1 MRRNV
6 YVTQREYPLSE
17 GETLLSVTDLKGRI
31 VYAND
36 AFIRVSGFEAAEL
49 YGKAHSIVRHPDMP
63 AAAFA
68 DMWSTI
74 QRGLPWSALVKNR
87 RKNGDHYWV
96 RANASPIRHAGAV
109 VGYLSVRTR
118 PEPCEVQQHAALY
131 EQINAGVR
139 SLGLH
144 RGFPVGRGA
153 VGALQRWWRFR
164 PLAWRAQAM
173 VAGLWLLGS
182 AGLWLPS
189 LQAWASALPLSL
201 TLAEIWPA
209 WLIWSLACVAAGQ
222 WLRTRLLMPLAAL
235 RGQAQAVA
243 SGQQTGELFTQ
254 RTDEI
259 GAIGSAV
266 RQTGL
271 NLVSLVGDIQG
282 KSDQVRRCALAV
294 QQGSTELS
302 DRTEAAAASLEQSAQ
317 AMQALASAIERSSAQ
332 AGEAAARARH
342 GVDMAG
348 QSSRMVVQLDQ
359 GMRGVAQTS
368 DQVGQISSLI
378 DGIAF
383 QTNLLALNAAVEAAR
398 AGEHGKGFAVVA
410 DEVRGLSQ
418 RSAHA
423 ARQIKALIEAS
434 QQQVAQSCAMAR
446 EMGEAML
453 AVQADMR
460 EQLVL
465 AEGMQA
471 ASQAQAGGVQQ
482 VQAAVQQLEQMT
494 QHNAALARD
503 TIGHAQLLAGQAQA
517 LEAAASVFH
526 GNGASA

>member
-36 AFIRVSGFEAAEL
+36 AFIRVSGFEASEL

-68 DMWSTI
+68 DMWATI
-74 QRGLPWSALVKNR
+74 QHGLPWSALVKNR

-96 RANASPIRHAGAV
+96 RANASPIRHAGSV

-118 PEPCEVQQHAALY
+118 PELGEVQQHEALY
-131 EQINAGVR
+131 EQINAGIR
-139 SLGLH
+139 APGLH
-144 RGFPVGRGA
+144 RGFPVGRGTLGT
-153 VGALQRWWRFR
+153 VLRWWRFR
-164 PLAWRAQAM
+164 PLAWRVQAL

-182 AGLWLPS
+182 AGLWSPA
-189 LQAWASALPLSL
+189 LQGPVVPL
-201 TLAEIWPA
+201 TEIWPA
-209 WLIWSLACVAAGQ
+209 WLIWSLACAASGQ
-222 WLRTRLLMPLAAL
+222 WLRSRLLAPLAAL
-235 RGQAQAVA
+235 RGQSQAVA
-243 SGQQTGELFTQ
+243 SGQQAASLFAQ
-254 RTDEI
+254 RADEI
-259 GAIGSAV
+259 GAIGAAV

-302 DRTEAAAASLEQSAQ
+302 ERTEAAAASLEQSAQ
-317 AMQALASAIERSSAQ
+317 AMQALAAAIERSSAQ
-332 AGEAAARARH
+332 AGQAAGRARH
-342 GVDMAG
+342 GVDAAG
-348 QSSRMVVQLDQ
+348 HSSQAVAQLDL
-359 GMRGVAQTS
+359 GMRRVARAS
-368 DQVGQISSLI
+368 DQVGRISALI

-418 RSAHA
+418 RSAQA
-423 ARQIKALIEAS
+423 AREIKALIESS

-446 EMGEAML
+446 EVGEAMQ
-453 AVQADMR
+453 AMQADMR

-465 AEGMQA
+465 AEAMQA

-503 TIGHAQLLAGQAQA
+503 TIAQARLLSAQAQA

-526 GNGASA
+526 GKGMPA

>member
-31 VYAND
+31 VYAN
-36 AFIRVSGFEAAEL
+36 
-49 YGKAHSIVRHPDMP
+49 
-63 AAAFA
+63 
-68 DMWSTI
+68 
-74 QRGLPWSALVKNR
+74 KNR

-96 RANASPIRHAGAV
+96 RANASPICHAGAV

-118 PEPCEVQQHAALY
+118 PEPGEVQQHAALY
-131 EQINAGVR
+131 DQINAGVR

-144 RGFPVGRGA
+144 RGFPVGH
-153 VGALQRWWRFR
+153 GALGALRRWWRFR
-164 PLAWRAQAM
+164 PLAWRVQAL

-182 AGLWLPS
+182 AGLWTPA
-189 LQAWASALPLSL
+189 LQASPAPAADL
-201 TLAEIWPA
+201 WPA
-209 WLIWSLACVAAGQ
+209 WLAWSLACMAAGQ
-222 WLRTRLLMPLAAL
+222 WLRSRLLMPLAAL

-243 SGQQTGELFTQ
+243 SGQQTGALFTQ

-259 GAIGSAV
+259 GAIGGAV

-302 DRTEAAAASLEQSAQ
+302 ERTEAAAASLEQSAQ
-317 AMQALASAIERSSAQ
+317 AMQALATAIERSSAQ
-332 AGEAAARARH
+332 AGEAASRARH

-348 QSSRMVVQLDQ
+348 QSSRIVAELDQ
-359 GMRGVAQTS
+359 GMRRVAQAS

-418 RSAHA
+418 RSAQA
-423 ARQIKALIEAS
+423 AREIKALIEAS

-446 EMGEAML
+446 EVGEAML

-460 EQLVL
+460 EQRVL
-465 AEGMQA
+465 AEGIQA

-482 VQAAVQQLEQMT
+482 VQAAVQQLEQVT

-503 TIGHAQLLAGQAQA
+503 TIEQARLLAGQAQA

-526 GNGASA
+526 GKESSA

>member
-118 PEPCEVQQHAALY
+118 PEPREVQQHAALY

-164 PLAWRAQAM
+164 PLAWRVQAV

-182 AGLWLPS
+182 AGLWSPA
-189 LQAWASALPLSL
+189 LQASAVPL
-201 TLAEIWPA
+201 AQVWPA

-222 WLRTRLLMPLAAL
+222 WLRSRLLMPLAAL

-243 SGQQTGELFTQ
+243 SGQQTDARFLQ

-348 QSSRMVVQLDQ
+348 RSSRMVVQLDQ

-446 EMGEAML
+446 EVGEAML

-494 QHNAALARD
+494 QHNAALARN

>member
-164 PLAWRAQAM
+164 PLAWRVQAV

-182 AGLWLPS
+182 AGLWS
-189 LQAWASALPLSL
+189 SVLQASAVPL
-201 TLAEIWPA
+201 AQVWPA

-222 WLRTRLLMPLAAL
+222 WLRSRLLMPLAAL

-243 SGQQTGELFTQ
+243 SGQQTDARFLQ

-446 EMGEAML
+446 EVGEAMQ
-453 AVQADMR
+453 AVQTDMR

-494 QHNAALARD
+494 QH
-503 TIGHAQLLAGQAQA
+503 
-517 LEAAASVFH
+517 
-526 GNGASA
+526 

>member
-49 YGKAHSIVRHPDMP
+49 YGRAHSIVRHPDMP

-164 PLAWRAQAM
+164 PLAWRVQAV

-182 AGLWLPS
+182 TGLWS
-189 LQAWASALPLSL
+189 SALQASAVPL
-201 TLAEIWPA
+201 AQVWPA

-222 WLRTRLLMPLAAL
+222 WLRRRLLMPLAAL

-243 SGQQTGELFTQ
+243 SGQQTDARFLQ

-446 EMGEAML
+446 EVGEAML

>member
-36 AFIRVSGFEAAEL
+36 AFIRVSGFEADEL

-139 SLGLH
+139 SPGLH

-164 PLAWRAQAM
+164 PLAWRVQAV

-182 AGLWLPS
+182 AGLWS
-189 LQAWASALPLSL
+189 SALQASALPL
-201 TLAEIWPA
+201 AQVWPA
-209 WLIWSLACVAAGQ
+209 WLIWSLACVASGQ
-222 WLRTRLLMPLAAL
+222 WLRSRLLMPLAAL

-243 SGQQTGELFTQ
+243 SGQQTDARFLQ

-317 AMQALASAIERSSAQ
+317 AMQALAGAIERSSAQ

-342 GVDMAG
+342 GVEMAG
-348 QSSRMVVQLDQ
+348 QSSRMVEQLDQ
-359 GMRGVAQTS
+359 GMRGVARTS

-434 QQQVAQSCAMAR
+434 QQQVAQSCAMVR
-446 EMGEAML
+446 EVGEAML

-460 EQLVL
+460 EQLAL

-482 VQAAVQQLEQMT
+482 VQAAVQQLEEMT
-494 QHNAALARD
+494 QHNAALARN

-526 GNGASA
+526 GSGASA

>member
-118 PEPCEVQQHAALY
+118 PEPREVQQHAALY

-164 PLAWRAQAM
+164 PLAWRVQAV

-182 AGLWLPS
+182 AGLWS
-189 LQAWASALPLSL
+189 SALQASAVPP
-201 TLAEIWPA
+201 AQVWPA

-222 WLRTRLLMPLAAL
+222 WLRSRLLMPLAAL

-243 SGQQTGELFTQ
+243 SGQQTDARFLQ

-446 EMGEAML
+446 EVGEAML

-526 GNGASA
+526 GSGASA

>member
-164 PLAWRAQAM
+164 PLAWRVQAV

-182 AGLWLPS
+182 AGLWS
-189 LQAWASALPLSL
+189 SVLQASAVPL
-201 TLAEIWPA
+201 AQVWPA

-222 WLRTRLLMPLAAL
+222 WLRSRLLMPLAAL
-235 RGQAQAVA
+235 RGQA
-243 SGQQTGELFTQ
+243 
-254 RTDEI
+254 
-259 GAIGSAV
+259 
-266 RQTGL
+266 
-271 NLVSLVGDIQG
+271 
-282 KSDQVRRCALAV
+282 LA
-294 QQGSTELS
+294 
-302 DRTEAAAASLEQSAQ
+302 RAAAQ
-317 AMQALASAIERSSAQ
+317 ARRGL
-332 AGEAAARARH
+332 AARRP
-342 GVDMAG
+342 VAG
-348 QSSRMVVQLDQ
+348 
-359 GMRGVAQTS
+359 GGGAGVA
-368 DQVGQISSLI
+368 GR
-378 DGIAF
+378 
-383 QTNLLALNAAVEAAR
+383 AAGGR
-398 AGEHGKGFAVVA
+398 AGAAGPGAGGG
-410 DEVRGLSQ
+410 RGPAGGGGVPPAGGGAGG
-418 RSAHA
+418 RRGPARWPRPEPGHA
-423 ARQIKALIEAS
+423 APP
-434 QQQVAQSCAMAR
+434 
-446 EMGEAML
+446 
-453 AVQADMR
+453 
-460 EQLVL
+460 
-465 AEGMQA
+465 
-471 ASQAQAGGVQQ
+471 
-482 VQAAVQQLEQMT
+482 
-494 QHNAALARD
+494 
-503 TIGHAQLLAGQAQA
+503 
-517 LEAAASVFH
+517 
-526 GNGASA
+526 GA

>member
-6 YVTQREYPLSE
+6 YVTQREYPLNE

-68 DMWSTI
+68 DMWTTI

-118 PEPCEVQQHAALY
+118 PQPYEVQQHAALY

-153 VGALQRWWRFR
+153 AGALQRWWRFR

-259 GAIGSAV
+259 GAIGGAV

-271 NLVSLVGDIQG
+271 NLVSLVDDIQG

-317 AMQALASAIERSSAQ
+317 AMQALACAIERSSAQ
-332 AGEAAARARH
+332 AGEAARRARH

-348 QSSRMVVQLDQ
+348 QNSRMVAQLDQ
-359 GMRGVAQTS
+359 GMRGVARTS
-368 DQVGQISSLI
+368 DQVGEISSLI

-398 AGEHGKGFAVVA
+398 AGEQGRGFGVVA
-410 DEVRGLSQ
+410 GEVRSLAQ
-418 RSAHA
+418 RCAEA
-423 ARQIKALIEAS
+423 AREVKSVIGAS
-434 QQQVAQSCAMAR
+434 AASVQLGFERVNESGDMMKQMRAA
-446 EMGEAML
+446 
-453 AVQADMR
+453 AVNASDIMDTIIQ
-460 EQLVL
+460 
-465 AEGMQA
+465 
-471 ASQAQAGGVQQ
+471 ASQAQDTRLGEVREAVLRLENVVVQ
-482 VQAAVQQLEQMT
+482 
-494 QHNAALARD
+494 
-503 TIGHAQLLAGQAQA
+503 
-517 LEAAASVFH
+517 S
-526 GNGASA
+526 

>member
-118 PEPCEVQQHAALY
+118 PEPREVQQHAALY

-164 PLAWRAQAM
+164 PLAWRVQAV

-182 AGLWLPS
+182 AGLWS
-189 LQAWASALPLSL
+189 SALQASAVPL
-201 TLAEIWPA
+201 AQVWPA
-209 WLIWSLACVAAGQ
+209 WLIWSLACVASGQ
-222 WLRTRLLMPLAAL
+222 WLRSRLLMPLAAL

-243 SGQQTGELFTQ
+243 SGQQTDARFLQ

-418 RSAHA
+418 RSARA

-446 EMGEAML
+446 EVGEAML

-494 QHNAALARD
+494 QHNAALARN

-526 GNGASA
+526 GSGASA

>member
-118 PEPCEVQQHAALY
+118 PEPREVQQHAALY

-164 PLAWRAQAM
+164 PLAWRVQAV

-182 AGLWLPS
+182 AGLWSPS
-189 LQAWASALPLSL
+189 LQASAVPL
-201 TLAEIWPA
+201 AQVWPA
-209 WLIWSLACVAAGQ
+209 WLIWSLACVASGQ
-222 WLRTRLLMPLAAL
+222 WLRRRLLMPLAAL

-243 SGQQTGELFTQ
+243 SGQPTDARFLQ

-446 EMGEAML
+446 EVGEAMQ

-526 GNGASA
+526 GSGASA

>member
-164 PLAWRAQAM
+164 PLAWRVQAV

-182 AGLWLPS
+182 AGLWSPA
-189 LQAWASALPLSL
+189 LQASAVPL
-201 TLAEIWPA
+201 AQVWPA

-222 WLRTRLLMPLAAL
+222 WLRSRLLMPLAAL

-243 SGQQTGELFTQ
+243 SGQQTDARFLQ

-446 EMGEAML
+446 EVGEAML

-494 QHNAALARD
+494 QHNAALARN

>member
-118 PEPCEVQQHAALY
+118 PEPREVQQHAALY
-131 EQINAGVR
+131 EQINAGVH

-164 PLAWRAQAM
+164 PLAWRVQAV

-182 AGLWLPS
+182 AGLWS
-189 LQAWASALPLSL
+189 SALQASAVPL
-201 TLAEIWPA
+201 AQVWPA
-209 WLIWSLACVAAGQ
+209 WLIWSLACAASGQ
-222 WLRTRLLMPLAAL
+222 WLRSRLLMPLAAL

-243 SGQQTGELFTQ
+243 SGQQTDARFLQ

-271 NLVSLVGDIQG
+271 NLISLVGDIQG

-446 EMGEAML
+446 EVGEAML

>member
-131 EQINAGVR
+131 EQINAGVH

-164 PLAWRAQAM
+164 PLAWRVQAV

-182 AGLWLPS
+182 AGLWS
-189 LQAWASALPLSL
+189 SVLQASAVPL
-201 TLAEIWPA
+201 AQVWPA

-222 WLRTRLLMPLAAL
+222 WLRSRLLMPLAAL

-243 SGQQTGELFTQ
+243 SGQQTDARFLQ

-418 RSAHA
+418 RSARA

-446 EMGEAML
+446 EVGEAML

-503 TIGHAQLLAGQAQA
+503 TIGHAQLLAAQAQA

-526 GNGASA
+526 GSGASA

>member
-118 PEPCEVQQHAALY
+118 PEPREVQQHAALY

-164 PLAWRAQAM
+164 PLAWRVQAV

-182 AGLWLPS
+182 AGLWS
-189 LQAWASALPLSL
+189 SALQASAVPP
-201 TLAEIWPA
+201 AQVWPA

-222 WLRTRLLMPLAAL
+222 WLRSRLLMPLAAL

-243 SGQQTGELFTQ
+243 SGQQTDARFLQ

-302 DRTEAAAASLEQSAQ
+302 HRTEAAAASLEQSAQ

-446 EMGEAML
+446 EVGEAML